1 MTFVRLCN
9 TVTPHEMNTQASLP
23 AIQTNEPLSHHTTI
37 GLGGPARHFA
47 VCKNLEQIREYLRF
61 AEVNRLPVQILGGGS
76 NIIFPDEG
84 YSGLVLKIALRGVKL
99 HENGGLVEVSA
110 AAGEHWD
117 QFVEFCIENHLAG
130 VECLSGIPG
139 FVGATPI
146 QNVGA
151 YGQEISSTLVSLK
164 ALHRETSK
172 LVEFSGEECGFAYR
186 RSRFKSD
193 DADKYII
200 TEVTFRL
207 RKYGRPEC
215 RYSELSTYIE
225 SHVDLATLKSGQP
238 ALEAVRQAVLV
249 LRKWKSMVIDLADPN
264 SRSVGSF
271 FVNPVLAHDEY
282 RHLAERC
289 KLGGITDSIPTF
301 PAGTNVKI
309 PAAWLVEKSGFYRG
323 YRRGG
328 VGISPNHA
336 LALVNYDGSTREIL
350 DLAEDVQAKVFE
362 KFRIHLVREPVV
374 VSP

>member
-1 MTFVRLCN
+1 
-9 TVTPHEMNTQASLP
+9 MNTQASLP
-23 AIQTNEPLSHHTTI
+23 LLQSNEPLSRHTTI
-37 GLGGPARHFA
+37 GLGGPATHFA
-47 VCKNLEQIREYLRF
+47 VCNNLEQIQESLTF
-61 AEVNRLPVQILGGGS
+61 AEMNRLPVQILGGGS

-84 YSGLVLKIALRGVKL
+84 YRGLVLKIALRGVKL
-99 HENGGLVEVSA
+99 RENGRLVEVSA
-110 AAGEHWD
+110 AGGEHWD
-117 QFVEFCIENHLAG
+117 QFVEFCIEHHLAG

-151 YGQEISSTLVSLK
+151 YGQEVSSTLVSLM
-164 ALHRETSK
+164 ALQRETLK

-193 DADKYII
+193 DVDKYII
-200 TEVTFRL
+200 TEVRFRL

-215 RYSELSTYIE
+215 RYSELSAYIE
-225 SHVDLATLKSGQP
+225 SHVDLATLESGQP

-249 LRKWKSMVIDLADPN
+249 LRKRKSMVIDLADPN

-271 FVNPVLAHDEY
+271 FVNPILAHDEF
-282 RHLAERC
+282 RQLEERC
-289 KLGGITDSIPTF
+289 KRGGIIDSTPTF

-328 VGISPNHA
+328 VGISANHA

-350 DLAEDVQAKVFE
+350 DLAADIQAQVFE

-374 VSP
+374 VNP